1 MDPQTCSRAP
11 GLTTD
16 RAGVTALEYA
26 LIAGIMA
33 VAILAAMTVFAPG
46 LNNLYVNTANA
57 FNQIPNA
64 S

>member
-1 MDPQTCSRAP
+1 MDPQTCSQARR
-11 GLTTD
+11 LSDD

-33 VAILAAMTVFAPG
+33 VAILAAMAVFAPG